1 MSYLD
6 TGTGAVVSR
15 AGADERASFIR
26 RTFTHLAGAIVV
38 FAFLESYLLSLGLGQ
53 KFLAV
58 LSQTPMMWLGVMVA
72 FAVTSMV
79 ADKLARDDY
88 SKSIQY
94 AGLGLFIVAEA
105 VIFLPMI
112 YMATTYAPGVLENA
126 ALITG
131 GLVAGL
137 SMVALTTRKDFSF
150 LGPILKIGFM
160 IAVAIIVGAILFGF
174 QLGMFFSAVM
184 IVFAAGSI
192 LYSLSNIIHVY
203 RTDQHVAASLSLF
216 SSVGLLFWYV
226 IQFLMS
232 MAGSD

>member
-6 TGTGAVVSR
+6 TTTGTIVSH
-15 AGADERASFIR
+15 ASSDDRASFIR
-26 RTFTHLAGAIVV
+26 RTFGHLAVAVAL
-38 FAFLESYLLSLGLGQ
+38 FAFVEAYFQSLGWGEQSMILLS
-53 KFLAV
+53 K
-58 LSQTPMMWLGVMVA
+58 SKWSWLLVMFA
-72 FAVTSMV
+72 FAGVSML
-79 ADKLARDDY
+79 ADKWARDDY
-88 SKSIQY
+88 SKAVQY

-105 VIFLPMI
+105 IIFIPLI
-112 YMATTYAPGVLENA
+112 YMATRFGSGLLENA

-137 SMVALTTRKDFSF
+137 SLIALTTRKDFSF

-160 IAVAIIVGAILFGF
+160 IALAMIVAAIIFGF

-184 IVFAAGSI
+184 IIFAAGSI
-192 LYSLSNIIHVY
+192 LYSLSNIMHVY

-232 MAGSD
+232 FTSSD

>member
-6 TGTGAVVSR
+6 TASGAVVSR
-15 AGADERASFIR
+15 AGVDERAGFIR
-26 RTFTHLAGAIVV
+26 RTFLHLAGSVALFAIIEAYFQSLGWGEKAMV
-38 FAFLESYLLSLGLGQ
+38 LLS
-53 KFLAV
+53 K
-58 LSQTPMMWLGVMVA
+58 SSWSWLVVMAA
-72 FAVTSMV
+72 FAGVSML
-79 ADKLARDDY
+79 ADKWARDDY
-88 SKSIQY
+88 SKTVQY

-105 VIFLPMI
+105 IIFIPMI
-112 YMATTYAPGVLENA
+112 YMATRFGDGLLQNA

-137 SMVALTTRKDFSF
+137 SLVALTTKKDFSF

-160 IAVAIIVGAILFGF
+160 IALAVIVAAIIFGF

-226 IQFLMS
+226 LQFMMS
-232 MAGSD
+232 MGGDD